1 MKIHIVQKGDSL
13 WKIAEKYGVD
23 FEEVKKLNTQLSNP
37 DLIMPGMKIKVPSEG
52 VLVRKEPTGQGPAS
66 EASPKHEH
74 PYSKEK
80 PKSVV
85 DIEDTK
91 PKEKQSVPYVPPMPQ
106 QHEDVYPKADT
117 NDYYNVNQLFQPWSP
132 PKPEEPEKYHFENTE
147 NEHYLQ
153 DQFPHQEAM
162 NNMENANYPNMP
174 NMPKAPDVGGL
185 EEENIHHAV
194 PNMPGPEPYYH
205 HHHPV
210 HFAPCPVPISPV
222 LPGSGLCYPCY
233 PAPHAYPVHQP
244 YGYQPGFV
252 SPAGYG
258 HGGYENKHHENDDH
272 HHYSQHHYPSYGAPY
287 APQYGAHAYGAPYG
301 QMPYA
306 PHYGG
311 HMGGYGGP
319 QAQSPYHYQPNVA
332 HGYENAPQFKDH
344 DDCGCDDDQ
353 HYPYPQGP
361 GYPGAGAYGAPQMPY
376 GGANPYGAGAFG
388 PNQPAPNQMFGRP
401 DEEED

>member
-37 DLIMPGMKIKVPSEG
+37 DLIMPGMKIKVPSGG
-52 VLVRKEPTGQGPAS
+52 VPVRKEPTGQGPAS
-66 EASPKHEH
+66 QASPKHEH

-106 QHEDVYPKADT
+106 QHEDGYPEADT
-117 NDYYNVNQLFQPWSP
+117 NDYYNINQLFQPWSP

-147 NEHYLQ
+147 NEHYQQ

-194 PNMPGPEPYYH
+194 PNMPGPEPYY

-272 HHYSQHHYPSYGAPY
+272 HHYAQHHYPSYGAPY